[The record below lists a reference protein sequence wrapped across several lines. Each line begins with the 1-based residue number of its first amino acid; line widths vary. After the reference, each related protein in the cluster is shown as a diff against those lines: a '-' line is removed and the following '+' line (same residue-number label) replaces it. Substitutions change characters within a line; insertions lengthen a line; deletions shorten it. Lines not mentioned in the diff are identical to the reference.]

1 MINSK
6 ATVFLQ
12 TASAYIFNDFSERN
26 YAVKVLLD
34 PRSQK
39 IYISQHIADRLF
51 MLVKAFG
58 TDKVNDILF
67 NEYSFSLMWIR
78 KKISVNLSGF
88 AVPLIFSPLRGQR
101 TGIVKEECSFLQGL
115 DLADKGKGDSDID
128 VLIGADYQWDIVQ
141 GEIKR

>member
-12 TASAYIFNDFSERN
+12 TASAYIFYDFSERN

-67 NEYSFSLMWIR
+67 NEYSFSLM
-78 KKISVNLSGF
+78 
-88 AVPLIFSPLRGQR
+88 
-101 TGIVKEECSFLQGL
+101 
-115 DLADKGKGDSDID
+115 
-128 VLIGADYQWDIVQ
+128 
-141 GEIKR
+141 